1 MRITLNL
8 PDDLMNEL
16 IKTTGVKNKTHL
28 IRTSLEEMLKKAKR
42 DKLLELRG
50 KIKLDLDL
58 EGHRSKDMI

>member
-1 MRITLNL
+1 MRMTLNL

-16 IKTTGVKNKTHL
+16 IKTTGVKNKTYL

>member
-16 IKTTGVKNKTHL
+16 IRTTGEKNKTHL

-50 KIKLDLDL
+50 KIKLELDL
-58 EGHRSKDMI
+58 EGLRGKDMI

>member
-16 IKTTGVKNKTHL
+16 IKITGVKNKTQL
-28 IRTSLEEMLKKAKR
+28 IRTSLETMLKKAKR
-42 DKLLELRG
+42 DKLLERRG

-58 EGHRSKDMI
+58 EALRGKDMI